1 MDSAQHA
8 SLQPDREQNII
19 SLSGTALPPSWQERM
34 KERWHM
40 GLWPL
45 RAYFIVM
52 EVCEPISI
60 ATY

>member
-19 SLSGTALPPSWQERM
+19 SLSGTASAELAGTAERAVA
-34 KERWHM
+34 H
-40 GLWPL
+40 GIVAL

-52 EVCEPISI
+52 EVREPISI